1 MNQMNVIYSLI
12 LLYLSFVILKDF
24 VLTFIWKKHLERMRL
39 RTKSAISSFEYVM
52 SINGLMGKGKTS
64 LSVGII
70 TDLSELISFNIQTE
84 LDKTRAELLQINFIE
99 FDKCFEKYFED
110 NIKLFD
116 FKVFKLID
124 NFLTTANIK
133 ELGFFTDFLIT
144 ESIYYK
150 LVKYC
155 IRYYILNIR
164 GILVY
169 SKGYLFNRTT
179 SSNAYLLDDKGL
191 EMVNAL
197 DNNNWQ
203 FELGTIYFDD
213 ELSITRGNRL
223 SGSKIYKSSG
233 MTITLA
239 LIRNLS
245 LGTTYRITT
254 KQFAKN
260 EEYQD
265 RQLSG
270 SSIIIDKVNT
280 VCTTKWLRNFLL
292 KLDDDYVKILT
303 GYLKIYCFLTNTG
316 KSYIDEFFN
325 SNKFYRKFH
334 HYIIQKCNLL
344 YSKGYNIYYIRNY
357 FNVDDVGKENN
368 KQFNYYN
375 PETLVFPLNYVYGNY
390 DTHEY
395 FYKLLELEKYTCAI
409 DYVETSNT
417 DFSIT
422 NKRFIKSLREIKK

>member
-1 MNQMNVIYSLI
+1 MNVIYSLI
-12 LLYLSFVILKDF
+12 LLYLSFIILKDF
-24 VLTFIWKKHLERMRL
+24 VFTYFWKKHLTRMRDK
-39 RTKSAISSFEYVM
+39 TKAVISSFEYVM

-70 TDLSELISFNIQTE
+70 TDLSELISLNIDEE
-84 LDKTRAELLQINFIE
+84 LNKTRAELYKINFLE
-99 FDKCFEKYFED
+99 FDNRFEEYFEK
-110 NIKLFD
+110 NIESCN
-116 FKVFKLID
+116 FKIFKLID
-124 NFLTTANIK
+124 NFLTEEKYK
-133 ELGFFTDFLIT
+133 ETGFFTDFLVT
-144 ESIYYK
+144 ESIFYK

-155 IRYYILNIR
+155 IRYYVLNIR

-169 SKGYLFNRTT
+169 SKGYLFNRFTKT
-179 SSNAYLLDDKGL
+179 NAFLLDDTGL

-197 DNNNWQ
+197 FDNNWQ

-270 SSIIIDKVNT
+270 STIIIDKVNT
-280 VCTTKWLRNFLL
+280 VLTTKWLRSLL
-292 KLDDDYVKILT
+292 LNLDGDYVKILT
-303 GYLKIYCFLTNTG
+303 MYLKIYCFLTKTDS
-316 KSYIDEFFN
+316 SYISDYFSTN
-325 SNKFYRKFH
+325 TVYRKIH
-334 HYIIQKCNLL
+334 YYIIQKCNLL
-344 YSKGYNIYYIRNY
+344 FSKGYNIYHIRNY
-357 FNVDDVGKENN
+357 YNVDDVGKENN
-368 KQFNYYN
+368 KQFNYYS
-375 PETLVFPLNYVYGNY
+375 PEVLVFPLNYVYGNY

-395 FYKLLELEKYTCAI
+395 FYKLFALDNYTCAI

-417 DFSIT
+417 DFSVT
-422 NKRFIKSLREIKK
+422 NKRFIESLKSIKK